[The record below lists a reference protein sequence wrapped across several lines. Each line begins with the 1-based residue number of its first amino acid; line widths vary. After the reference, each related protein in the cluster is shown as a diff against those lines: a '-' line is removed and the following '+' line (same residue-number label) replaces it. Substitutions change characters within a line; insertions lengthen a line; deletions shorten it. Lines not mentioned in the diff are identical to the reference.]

1 MSPASDHPVF
11 TPPPNPDVKI
21 WRYMD
26 FTKYVSLLDTSS
38 LYFAR
43 SDKLGDPFEGS
54 TPRANLRLRP
64 EIYAGIAP
72 DTTQQLS
79 AFAEW
84 VRQWT
89 YINSWHMNEHESAA
103 MWRLYAQTNEAIA
116 IQSTY
121 TRLYDCLPPNVHVGQ
136 VRYIDFDAE
145 WMDEGNTFYPYIHKQ
160 RSFEHERELRA
171 VIQEDLPTTTNP
183 NTGEAMI
190 HGVPNP
196 EAGRT
201 VEVSLDRLLEA
212 VYVSPTTPI
221 WFYDL
226 VRAVTTKYGLLDK
239 PVKRSILDED
249 PVY

>member
-1 MSPASDHPVF
+1 
-11 TPPPNPDVKI
+11 
-21 WRYMD
+21 
-26 FTKYVSLLDTSS
+26 
-38 LYFAR
+38 
-43 SDKLGDPFEGS
+43 
-54 TPRANLRLRP
+54 
-64 EIYAGIAP
+64 
-72 DTTQQLS
+72 
-79 AFAEW
+79 
-84 VRQWT
+84 
-89 YINSWHMNEHESAA
+89 
-103 MWRLYAQTNEAIA
+103 
-116 IQSTY
+116 
-121 TRLYDCLPPNVHVGQ
+121 

-183 NTGEAMI
+183 NTGEAKI

-226 VRAVTTKYGLLDK
+226 VRAVTAKYGLLDK